1 MQVSGGT
8 DTSNQPKTTNFFR
21 SQSFKLLEKKKK
33 KKMITYSIISHRDDR
48 GNSYTPITWYTQLPN
63 LFLPSRNCY
72 QKQGG
77 EREREKREGE
87 KKESEK
93 RRSS

>member
-1 MQVSGGT
+1 
-8 DTSNQPKTTNFFR
+8 
-21 SQSFKLLEKKKK
+21 
-33 KKMITYSIISHRDDR
+33 MITYSIISHRDDR

-77 EREREKREGE
+77 EREREKRGGKKGE
-87 KKESEK
+87 RKETFELIEL
-93 RRSS
+93 